1 MPKKQKPEFI
11 QPQWKSVET
20 LTQSGMIKE
29 NLAHHL
35 MEVIIMKFRRSFLIL
50 LSSFCLLAAC
60 SANNRTSPENGKQ
73 SDASDQDLQ
82 EKTASSYKDVSIKDG
97 AIFHAFSWD
106 FDTIR
111 QSLPAIAASGFN
123 TIQTSPINAVLEGE
137 NGGMD
142 LYGDGKWYYH
152 YQPVDWTIGN
162 YQLGSL
168 EDFEKLC
175 QEAEEYGISI
185 IVDVAPNHTTP
196 KTEEVSENLIQ
207 AAGDSLDDLYHENSK
222 YDMSNFSDRLQLTAY
237 KMGGLPD
244 VNTENEGFQDYFIDF
259 LDQAIE
265 AGADGFRF
273 DTAKHIGL
281 EDDPTEK
288 EGIKNNFWDRVTEF
302 LDKKGIEFSYGEVLQ
317 GGKDRI
323 ADYIETI
330 GAATASNYG
339 EKIRYAIQLGNL
351 NPGSLSDYSISGAK
365 PDVVT
370 WVESHDNYINDGNW
384 KDMDEDQVLLAYAL
398 IGSRK
403 DGTPLFFDRP
413 YQASTKDQW
422 GENRI
427 GVSGSNFYMDPA
439 VRAINYF
446 RQAMIGED
454 ETLVNPDDDSTALLI
469 ERGDKGLVIVNL
481 RSELKTGF
489 EVNLKDGE
497 YENWANPEE
506 KFTVKNG
513 KLTSKNPIPADSI
526 VVLSTEPNV
535 IPAAPA
541 VLDVENLEFHT
552 EKQSQ
557 KPVLHLQN
565 TESGT
570 WTLKT
575 GDQETSGSFQDGDA
589 IDIDLKD
596 ADEASLILEA
606 DNKDGI
612 PSWKE
617 FEIVRKQKSIIP
629 KGTSIQF
636 EAPDS
641 WKENIK
647 VYVYSD
653 IASDQ
658 NMTWPGTAMEKTG
671 DTWTYTFD
679 QDWEDPLVIFT
690 DGTNQYPAAN
700 APGLKVEDQ
709 TVYRIQ

>member
-1 MPKKQKPEFI
+1 
-11 QPQWKSVET
+11 
-20 LTQSGMIKE
+20 
-29 NLAHHL
+29 
-35 MEVIIMKFRRSFLIL
+35 MKFRRSFLIL

-222 YDMSNFSDRLQLTAY
+222 YDMSNFSDRLQLTTY

-653 IASDQ
+653 TASDQ

>member
-1 MPKKQKPEFI
+1 
-11 QPQWKSVET
+11 
-20 LTQSGMIKE
+20 
-29 NLAHHL
+29 
-35 MEVIIMKFRRSFLIL
+35 MKFRRSFLIL

-222 YDMSNFSDRLQLTAY
+222 YDMSNFSDRLQLTTY

-481 RSELKTGF
+481 RSQLKTGF

-653 IASDQ
+653 TASDQ